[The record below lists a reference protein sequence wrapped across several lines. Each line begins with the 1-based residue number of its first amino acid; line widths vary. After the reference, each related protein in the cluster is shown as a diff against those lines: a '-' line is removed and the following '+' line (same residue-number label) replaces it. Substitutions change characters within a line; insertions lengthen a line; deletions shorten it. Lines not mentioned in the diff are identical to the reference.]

1 MGQTRIGNQAENMYS
16 ERNEGQPKGDP
27 PAEMKT
33 QTGYGIKQE
42 SGYELC
48 PWQVHIVKE
57 QGDGQQYQHSWF

>member
-1 MGQTRIGNQAENMYS
+1 MYS